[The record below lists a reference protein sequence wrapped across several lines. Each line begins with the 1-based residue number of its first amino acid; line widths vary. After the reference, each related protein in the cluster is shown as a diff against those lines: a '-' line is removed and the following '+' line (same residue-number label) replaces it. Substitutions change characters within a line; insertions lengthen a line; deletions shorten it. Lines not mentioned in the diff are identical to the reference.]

1 MILHIV
7 SKLMKSLTEYVSESK
22 VKEYS
27 CISTMQDFLDALIK
41 KDSKKLTVDNLVSS
55 IAFDTFEFN
64 DGNPKFNK
72 PKQMVEY
79 LKKNLNEKFEFKYED
94 NFGSFISLFIYFKK
108 VDDKDWFTF
117 KIEKMRLTSIAKK
130 FIKNSK

>member
-1 MILHIV
+1 
-7 SKLMKSLTEYVSESK
+7 MKSLTEYVSESK

-41 KDSKKLTVDNLVSS
+41 KDSKKLTVDNLINS
-55 IAFDTFEFN
+55 IASDTFEFN
-64 DGNPKFNK
+64 DGNSKFNK
-72 PKQMVEY
+72 PEQMVEY

-117 KIEKMRLTSIAKK
+117 KIEKIRLTSAAKK
-130 FIKNSK
+130 FIKNCK

>member
-7 SKLMKSLTEYVSESK
+7 SKLMKSLIVSK
-22 VKEYS
+22 AKEYS

-55 IAFDTFEFN
+55 IASDTFEFN

-72 PKQMVEY
+72 PEQMVEY

-94 NFGSFISLFIYFKK
+94 YFGSFISLFIYFKK

-117 KIEKMRLTSIAKK
+117 KIEKMRFTSIAKK
-130 FIKNSK
+130 FIKNCK

>member
-1 MILHIV
+1 
-7 SKLMKSLTEYVSESK
+7 MKSLTEYILESK
-22 VKEYS
+22 AKEYS
-27 CISTMQDFLDALIK
+27 CISTMQEYSFALIK

-55 IAFDTFEFN
+55 IASDTFEF
-64 DGNPKFNK
+64 DDSNPKFNK
-72 PKQMVEY
+72 PEQMVEY

-117 KIEKMRLTSIAKK
+117 KIEKMRLTSAVKK
-130 FIKNSK
+130 FIKNVK

>member
-1 MILHIV
+1 
-7 SKLMKSLTEYVSESK
+7 MKSLTEYILEFK
-22 VKEYS
+22 AKEYS

-55 IAFDTFEFN
+55 IASDTFEF
-64 DGNPKFNK
+64 DDSNPKFNK
-72 PKQMVEY
+72 PEQMVEY

-117 KIEKMRLTSIAKK
+117 KIEKMRLTSAVKK
-130 FIKNSK
+130 FIKNVK

>member
-1 MILHIV
+1 MILHTV
-7 SKLMKSLTEYVSESK
+7 SKLMKLLIVSK

-41 KDSKKLTVDNLVSS
+41 KDSNKFTVDNLVSS
-55 IAFDTFEFN
+55 IASDTFEFN
-64 DGNPKFNK
+64 DGNPKFK
-72 PKQMVEY
+72 KSEQMVEY

-117 KIEKMRLTSIAKK
+117 KIEKIGVTSAAKK
-130 FIKNSK
+130 FIKNCK

>member
-7 SKLMKSLTEYVSESK
+7 NKLMKSLIVSK
-22 VKEYS
+22 AKEYS
-27 CISTMQDFLDALIK
+27 CISTIQDFLDALIK

-55 IAFDTFEFN
+55 IASDTFEFN

-72 PKQMVEY
+72 PEQMVEY

-94 NFGSFISLFIYFKK
+94 YFGSFISLFIYFKK

-130 FIKNSK
+130 FIKNCK

>member
-1 MILHIV
+1 
-7 SKLMKSLTEYVSESK
+7 MKSLTEYILESK
-22 VKEYS
+22 AKEYS

-55 IAFDTFEFN
+55 IASDTFEFN
-64 DGNPKFNK
+64 DSNPKFNK
-72 PKQMVEY
+72 PEQMVEY

-117 KIEKMRLTSIAKK
+117 KIEKMRLTSAVKK
-130 FIKNSK
+130 FIKNVK

>member
-1 MILHIV
+1 
-7 SKLMKSLTEYVSESK
+7 MKSLIEYVSESK

-27 CISTMQDFLDALIK
+27 CISTMQEYSFALIK

-55 IAFDTFEFN
+55 IASDTFEF
-64 DGNPKFNK
+64 DDSNPKFNK
-72 PKQMVEY
+72 PEQMVEY

-117 KIEKMRLTSIAKK
+117 KIEKMRLTSAVKK
-130 FIKNSK
+130 FIKNVK

>member
-1 MILHIV
+1 
-7 SKLMKSLTEYVSESK
+7 MKSLIEYVSESK

-64 DGNPKFNK
+64 DSNPKFKK
-72 PKQMVEY
+72 PEQMVEY

-108 VDDKDWFTF
+108 VDDNDWFTF
-117 KIEKMRLTSIAKK
+117 KIEKMRLTSAAKK
-130 FIKNSK
+130 FIKNGK

>member
-1 MILHIV
+1 MKNYIKYIL
-7 SKLMKSLTEYVSESK
+7 KSK

-41 KDSKKLTVDNLVSS
+41 KDSKKFTVDNLVSS
-55 IAFDTFEFN
+55 IASDTFEFN
-64 DGNPKFNK
+64 DGNPKFK
-72 PKQMVEY
+72 KSEQMAEY

-130 FIKNSK
+130 FIKNGK

>member
-1 MILHIV
+1 MKKLYKYIL
-7 SKLMKSLTEYVSESK
+7 KSK

-64 DGNPKFNK
+64 DGNPKFKK
-72 PKQMVEY
+72 PEQMVKY

-130 FIKNSK
+130 FIKNGK

>member
-1 MILHIV
+1 MIQHIV
-7 SKLMKSLTEYVSESK
+7 SKLMKSLIVSK
-22 VKEYS
+22 AKEYS

-55 IAFDTFEFN
+55 IASDTFEFN

-72 PKQMVEY
+72 PEQMVKY
-79 LKKNLNEKFEFKYED
+79 LKENLNEKFEFKYKD
-94 NFGSFISLFIYFKK
+94 NFGSFISLFIYFRKE
-108 VDDKDWFTF
+108 DDKDWFTF

-130 FIKNSK
+130 FIKNGK